1 MNLIKKLTSYN
12 GSYWFCMVIFFL
24 IMISPLVCEIF
35 EVDMYFILPEGKYI
49 LQTGV
54 LPDTNR
60 FIVDDSQLIIHQW
73 LYAVLCALFFYSFNE
88 SSVTLYF
95 LIVLQIALLLF
106 IMYKYCRLYFKN
118 THFELCVYAVFFLS
132 PYFHS
137 IRPELITIIIMLLE
151 IYCFEKYK
159 ITGKSK
165 WLFILPLVIILM
177 VNFHA
182 VMWPIIYAILLAYMV
197 PSVLPKVYNSD
208 NIKLNVP
215 FGISIL
221 LSFVCIGLNP
231 YGYDVIPLVIKAMR
245 ISSLFHNYVNEL
257 KPFLFCIVNITQK
270 ECAGIGVTYIALIT
284 LSVILIIICFVKR
297 VKLNS
302 STLYLYC
309 GFTLMLFMNIRN
321 SMFFV
326 VGLALLLCSIIR
338 LLEANSFLDNVR
350 NNFTIVFKEKW
361 LNRLLCV
368 CVCIFGMFI
377 IIFNIFW
384 FIILYNSKFEDMYV
398 PTNMTTDVIDFL
410 DDSSSDG
417 ADGTIFS
424 WFNYYSYLEYHG
436 FDNLYMDV
444 RMEYLDDD
452 AYNRAFNY
460 LELVLAED
468 LNDIELIGYDSVDDF
483 IEHYDFSYF
492 ILTEGMAPGLIEY
505 LDSHPDKY
513 ECVCFNNPEAD
524 VLDDDTISDEG
535 LYLECIVYKRIKN

>member
-12 GSYWFCMVIFFL
+12 GSYWFCMVVFFL
-24 IMISPLVCEIF
+24 IMISPVFCSIF

-49 LQTGV
+49 LQTGT

-60 FIVDDSQLIIHQW
+60 FIVDDSQLVIHQW
-73 LYAVLCALFFYSFNE
+73 LYAVICALFFYSFNE

-118 THFELCVYAVFFLS
+118 THFELCVYVVLFLS

-182 VMWPIIYAILLAYMV
+182 IMWPMIYAILLAYMV

-231 YGYDVIPLVIKAMR
+231 YGYAVIPLIANTMR
-245 ISSLFHNYVNEL
+245 ISNLFSSYVSEL
-257 KPFLFCIVNITQK
+257 RPFSFFIVNMIR
-270 ECAGIGVTYIALIT
+270 GGYSGVVVTYVALIT
-284 LSVILIIICFVKR
+284 LSVILIIICFIKR

-350 NNFTIVFKEKW
+350 NNFTITFKEKW
-361 LNRLLCV
+361 LNHLLCA
-368 CVCIFGMFI
+368 CVCIFSMFVV
-377 IIFNIFW
+377 IFSVFW
-384 FIILYNSKFEDMYV
+384 CIVSYNSKFEDMYLS
-398 PTNMTTDVIDFL
+398 THTTTDVIDFL
-410 DDSSSDG
+410 NESPL
-417 ADGTIFS
+417 DGTIFS
-424 WFNYYSYLEYHG
+424 LFDYCSYLEHHG

-452 AYNRAFNY
+452 AYTRAFNY
-460 LELVLAED
+460 LELVLTKD
-468 LNDIELIGYDSVDDF
+468 LKDIELIGYDSVDDF

-492 ILTEGMAPGLIEY
+492 ILTEDTAPGLIKY

-513 ECVCFNNPEAD
+513 ECVRFDNPESD
-524 VLDDDTISDEG
+524 VSDDETISDEG